1 VSEIRMVLEQR
12 VCKSSS
18 NCRILSVIS
27 VWGVSFLLRMGRIE
41 DERRSKVMGLNV
53 LSDMTA
59 IDLRRSRNISAS
71 IGFIED
77 GSIEWR

>member
-1 VSEIRMVLEQR
+1 
-12 VCKSSS
+12 
-18 NCRILSVIS
+18 
-27 VWGVSFLLRMGRIE
+27 
-41 DERRSKVMGLNV
+41 LNV